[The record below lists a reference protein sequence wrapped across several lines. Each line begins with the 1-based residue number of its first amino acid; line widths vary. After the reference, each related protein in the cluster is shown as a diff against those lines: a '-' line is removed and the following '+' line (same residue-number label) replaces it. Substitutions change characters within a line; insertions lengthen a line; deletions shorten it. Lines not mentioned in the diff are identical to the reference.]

1 MTQASLLARPIEILL
16 VDDNLDDVDLMKEAL
31 KDTKTLL
38 RLSEVY
44 DGEQALAYLRKQG
57 GYADA
62 TTPDLILLDLNM
74 PKKDGREVLSEIKSD
89 TSLNE
94 IPVVVLTTSRSEDD
108 VATAY
113 KLHANCYI
121 SKPVDFNQFMEV
133 VRSIESFWLS
143 IVMLPATE

>member
-1 MTQASLLARPIEILL
+1 MTQASMISRPIEILL
-16 VDDNLDDVDLMKEAL
+16 VDDNLDDIDLMKEAL

-38 RLSEVY
+38 RLKEVY

-57 GYADA
+57 AYTDA
-62 TTPDLILLDLNM
+62 ATPDLILLDLNM